1 MANILIVEDD
11 ETISEIMKLYFEKE
25 HTVFLAKDGIQAV
38 KIMKEK
44 ELDLILL
51 DLMLPKIS
59 GETIAQ
65 MAINKSIPVIMVTAK
80 NDEEDILN
88 GLKLGAVDYITK
100 PFSPKVLLA
109 KVNNFFE
116 HFQKEKRRYPYV
128 DLQMNALVTEGKNVY
143 LSSTESKMLHEMLKE
158 PTKVLSRKELVE
170 RVWKGQNISPRIV
183 DATVKNLRKKLKG
196 SHVKIKTV
204 FGKGY
209 HIEVN

>member
-25 HTVFLAKDGIQAV
+25 HTVFLANDGIQAV

-65 MAINKSIPVIMVTAK
+65 MAINKSIPVMMVTAK

-116 HFQKEKRRYPYV
+116 RFQKEKRRYPYV

-143 LSSTESKMLHEMLKE
+143 LSSTESRVLYEMLKE

-183 DATVKNLRKKLKG
+183 DATVKNLRKKLEG
-196 SHVKIKTV
+196 SHVKIRTV

-209 HIEVN
+209 HVEVN

>member
-25 HTVFLAKDGIQAV
+25 HTVFLANDGIQAV

-65 MAINKSIPVIMVTAK
+65 MAINKSIPVMMVTAK

-116 HFQKEKRRYPYV
+116 RFQKEKRRYPYV

-143 LSSTESKMLHEMLKE
+143 LSSTESRVLYEMLKE

-196 SHVKIKTV
+196 SHVKIRTV

-209 HIEVN
+209 HVEVN